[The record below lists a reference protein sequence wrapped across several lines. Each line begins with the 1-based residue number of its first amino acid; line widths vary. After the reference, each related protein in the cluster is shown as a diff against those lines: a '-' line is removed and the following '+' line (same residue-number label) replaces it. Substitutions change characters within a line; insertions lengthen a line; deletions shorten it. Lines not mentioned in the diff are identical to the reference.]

1 MRPVKRLFR
10 RVAVAVAPPER
21 ARPVHRIAARARRRP
36 GGRARSRRRSSPN
49 GREVMFDDYRLHVVS
64 VIRDYG
70 RFDRA
75 EAPEDSRE
83 AHGG

>member
-1 MRPVKRLFR
+1 
-10 RVAVAVAPPER
+10 
-21 ARPVHRIAARARRRP
+21 
-36 GGRARSRRRSSPN
+36 
-49 GREVMFDDYRLHVVS
+49 MFDDYRLHVVS